1 MKMNDIEFLMH
12 AMNSVNSEDME
23 VVKAFRN
30 DKDSVQRLADL
41 VGLHGDELFK
51 VINQLKGLA
60 NGENDGGIK

>member
-1 MKMNDIEFLMH
+1 MKMNMNDIEFLMY
-12 AMNSVNSEDME
+12 AMNSVNSDDME

-51 VINQLKGLA
+51 VINQLKGIA
-60 NGENDGGIK
+60 K

>member
-1 MKMNDIEFLMH
+1 MKMNDIEFLMY

-51 VINQLKGLA
+51 VINQLRELSK
-60 NGENDGGIK
+60 